1 MQAQSPFF
9 YYNPDPNPE
18 NRQHGHFS
26 PHPHGL
32 PHVPQSHGQD
42 YQTAFPTNIAY
53 QRPKSAGS
61 HPLYQ
66 PIPTYMTQA
75 MITPVASPRPAYQKP
90 TILIQQQSPYLFPLD
105 TECSDLHFVPATP
118 TLSTS
123 GSFCSMDSPPSTC
136 EMVPPPVNGV
146 FLNGTSFEGVKEGCE
161 KGVFSEILAG
171 GDWSRACSP
180 PMTPVFIH
188 PPSATSALQ
197 PAPTY
202 LLSATS
208 CPSLSPSPSPIP
220 RSIIDD
226 SEVCD
231 PRNLTV
237 GSSKFGLD
245 YSSLPTLFTGN
256 EGEREFALKGDSFV
270 SGPEQQN
277 IVNTSFAG
285 LNGLPTFEPL
295 FELDAEDDFTGFMQY
310 QTTDTTQF
318 LDYKRP
324 RTDFL
329 SLSTNEDSFLS
340 DESFSDLE
348 NDLASSGLFT
358 PSDTG
363 FAHASEDM
371 SSAMKPRKRASKRS
385 KSSDN
390 DDSDFYTKN
399 RSQTNRTG
407 GARTQQSSS
416 THQQQSSAQGQSSS
430 SENTNANSSDDTTS
444 PASVPVS
451 RRGRKQSLTED
462 PSKTFVCTL
471 CSRRFRRQEHLKRHY
486 RSLHTHD
493 KPFECGD
500 CGKKFS
506 RSDNLSQHQRTHGSG
521 AVVMGVLDDSDL
533 YRQQEES
540 YESSDAGVLGGILFD
555 AAAAAAANAS
565 SSSSSELSEAGS
577 GSPASSDKKNR
588 KRKREE

>member
-1 MQAQSPFF
+1 
-9 YYNPDPNPE
+9 
-18 NRQHGHFS
+18 
-26 PHPHGL
+26 
-32 PHVPQSHGQD
+32 
-42 YQTAFPTNIAY
+42 
-53 QRPKSAGS
+53 
-61 HPLYQ
+61 
-66 PIPTYMTQA
+66 
-75 MITPVASPRPAYQKP
+75 
-90 TILIQQQSPYLFPLD
+90 
-105 TECSDLHFVPATP
+105 
-118 TLSTS
+118 
-123 GSFCSMDSPPSTC
+123 
-136 EMVPPPVNGV
+136 
-146 FLNGTSFEGVKEGCE
+146 
-161 KGVFSEILAG
+161 
-171 GDWSRACSP
+171 
-180 PMTPVFIH
+180 FIH

-348 NDLASSGLFT
+348 NDLASSGF
-358 PSDTG
+358 
-363 FAHASEDM
+363 
-371 SSAMKPRKRASKRS
+371 RS
-385 KSSDN
+385 
-390 DDSDFYTKN
+390 
-399 RSQTNRTG
+399 RIG
-407 GARTQQSSS
+407 GHVFSNEAKKE
-416 THQQQSSAQGQSSS
+416 GQ
-430 SENTNANSSDDTTS
+430 
-444 PASVPVS
+444 
-451 RRGRKQSLTED
+451 
-462 PSKTFVCTL
+462 
-471 CSRRFRRQEHLKRHY
+471 
-486 RSLHTHD
+486 
-493 KPFECGD
+493 
-500 CGKKFS
+500 
-506 RSDNLSQHQRTHGSG
+506 
-521 AVVMGVLDDSDL
+521 
-533 YRQQEES
+533 
-540 YESSDAGVLGGILFD
+540 
-555 AAAAAAANAS
+555 
-565 SSSSSELSEAGS
+565 
-577 GSPASSDKKNR
+577 
-588 KRKREE
+588 